1 VSAIAAP
8 ADRRFRR
15 AHIKPSRKRRKWQA
29 VVVPAARFVLIMLV
43 SGYAAYRGSVAV
55 AHARV
60 LQVDR
65 VVVRGNQR
73 LSTGDV
79 LAALAGL
86 RGENLI
92 WTDLNRWHTRLLAT
106 PWVRDAVLRRSF
118 PSTIEVLVWE
128 RSPIGVAR
136 LGQEMYLVDER
147 GLLIDRY
154 GPQYA
159 DLDLP
164 IVDGLAASPQPLG
177 TATDEGRADL
187 AARVL
192 TALRPKP
199 AVARRVSQIDV
210 SDARDAT
217 VILDGDSATVHLG
230 TEQFLARLESY
241 LGLAATLRERVPD
254 IDSVDL
260 RFDDRIYVRP
270 AAKSKTADRAAR
282 TR

>member
-1 VSAIAAP
+1 MSAIAAP

-15 AHIKPSRKRRKWQA
+15 AHIRPSRKRRKWQA
-29 VVVPAARFVLIMLV
+29 VVVPIVRLALMTLIV
-43 SGYAAYRGSVAV
+43 GYAAYRGSLAV

-73 LSTGDV
+73 MSTGDV
-79 LAALAGL
+79 MAALAGL

-92 WTDLNRWHTRLLAT
+92 WTDLSRWHTRLLAS

-128 RSPIGVAR
+128 RLPIGVAR
-136 LGQEMYLVDER
+136 LGQDMYLVDEH
-147 GLLIDRY
+147 GLLIDHY

-164 IVDGLAASPQPLG
+164 IIDGLSRAPLPLG
-177 TATDEGRADL
+177 STTDEGRADL

-192 TALRPKP
+192 AALRPKP
-199 AVARRVSQIDV
+199 VIARRVSQIDV

-217 VILDGDSATVHLG
+217 VILEGDPATVHLG
-230 TEQFLARLESY
+230 TEQFLTRLESY

-270 AAKSKTADRAAR
+270 AAKAKPADRAAR